1 MKYEIIIFDADETLF
16 DFNKSERTAF
26 KNAMLDFKIE
36 YDENHHLKI
45 YHEINKA
52 IWKEFEEGLISQEKL
67 KVERFRRLSEKL
79 DAVFDEVEFAKAYM
93 KHLGDACF
101 LFQESETLVESLH
114 KDYRLAIV
122 TNGLKEVQTNR
133 IKKSSIAK
141 YFEYVVISDEVKVA
155 KPDPRIFEIAL
166 NKLKH
171 TDKNKVLVVGD
182 SLTSD
187 IRGGINLGVDTCWY
201 NPNKDVNE
209 TSIKPSFEISTLME
223 LKDVLKK

>member
-1 MKYEIIIFDADETLF
+1 MNYEIIIFDADETLF

-79 DAVFDEVEFAKAYM
+79 NAEFDEVEFSKVYM

-101 LFQESETLVESLH
+101 LFEESEALVESLH
-114 KDYRLAIV
+114 KDYRLVIV

-133 IKKSSIAK
+133 IKRSSIAR
-141 YFEYVVISDEVKVA
+141 YFEDVVISDEVKVA

-166 NKLKH
+166 NNLKH
-171 TDKNKVLVVGD
+171 TDKSKVLVVGD

-201 NPNKDVNE
+201 NPGRLTNE
-209 TSIKPSFEISTLME
+209 TEIKPSFEISSLME
-223 LKDVLKK
+223 LKQIL